1 MIHHPLRKPGIK
13 NPLGQK
19 IECSVSSS
27 KDQSFRLTQELII
40 SLVTDKT
47 TAVQKARQPK
57 TLIRRYLYKYSQ
69 RIIKCSYVTSIKRLR
84 NLKEQKVDTNLKRM
98 LRTVMKQLFN
108 YTLSRL
114 KAYIPNPKGYT
125 HKTRFAC
132 DRNLNDK
139 IKFKKEKKKKEENR
153 RKRKK
158 HYKIT
163 DTKIR

>member
-1 MIHHPLRKPGIK
+1 MERDRKQNQRNDTPSGTK
-13 NPLGQK
+13 TWNKKPSGTKKKTGNLLLDRMQ
-19 IECSVSSS
+19 CVSSS

-69 RIIKCSYVTSIKRLR
+69 RIIKCSYVTSIKRLS

-108 YTLSRL
+108 YTLLLL
-114 KAYIPNPKGYT
+114 KAYIRGTQRGYSS
-125 HKTRFAC
+125 KP
-132 DRNLNDK
+132 LN
-139 IKFKKEKKKKEENR
+139 IALLNVF
-153 RKRKK
+153 
-158 HYKIT
+158 HGI
-163 DTKIR
+163 

>member
-1 MIHHPLRKPGIK
+1 MERDRKQNQRNDTPSGTKTRNKKPSGTKKKPGTYS
-13 NPLGQK
+13 L

-69 RIIKCSYVTSIKRLR
+69 RIIKCSYVTSIKRLS

-108 YTLSRL
+108 YTLLLL
-114 KAYIPNPKGYT
+114 KAYIRGTQRGYSS
-125 HKTRFAC
+125 KPLKIAL
-132 DRNLNDK
+132 LNVFHG
-139 IKFKKEKKKKEENR
+139 I
-153 RKRKK
+153 
-158 HYKIT
+158 
-163 DTKIR
+163 